1 MACPVTTKDIFK
13 EISNKLVDKLR
24 TARPINGGSAVFAA
38 YNITNRE
45 KLASQVKTAI
55 DEVDAEFNSKIFGS
69 NFEKMTRDDYGITVK
84 FIENHNLADA
94 LYAQNIR
101 DEMGPD
107 FYMGDEALRDQ
118 EEEYAF
124 SPRLQQNAKRPLT
137 DNFTE
142 YRNYKEA
149 QLKRVE
155 GLLKSY
161 KQAKKDPKKDLSKTV
176 EAINKLLV
184 MKAGLENDIEAL
196 DKQDVAL
203 MFYAIDKEIQELSK
217 SLEVSNNNNII
228 DLKERLGFLY
238 KFVKGT
244 SIDDR
249 RDLGVEHLKGF
260 NHPDFNKIS
269 LALDDLN
276 LKYRAELEN
285 FRKEIVNSNIS
296 FINNFVNND
305 KITEAQ
311 IEEMFQAK
319 GDINQLESIFLGIT
333 ESSTNDTLLPQI
345 LKSTHEEKITIR
357 ESEAKSYESRLNTLV
372 KKIGTNFD
380 FIFEKDAQGNETG
393 NITSVFSPLYRGK
406 LYAYSQ
412 IHHNKKI
419 DAEQKYKQKVQ
430 WLSDNAEVIDH
441 TKLPIIQ
448 ELYGDRYAQYFTHSK
463 EEMEAYEKDLKEKL
477 GPLYQSEID
486 KLLNTLENYQ
496 ETKEALKDSDNI
508 HKYKNTAR
516 VDPWSFI
523 KHFNS
528 DKRNEIMP
536 YNTPSGN
543 TEFVY
548 PDMANTRFIPKKVV
562 VSDWVSEY
570 NEATDDFEEVPI
582 TKSSGYY
589 NESFNE
595 IQNDPDKLAYWQL
608 MNEIYGDYVN
618 PTFGGNSGVK
628 NLSYAKFEESYLE
641 AIASAKGVAKVGKA
655 VGNAVKGF
663 KEYFYEKGSQGEETN
678 EVRKSYRDQSK
689 FEISELINVLN
700 LKTQEEL
707 KVAATKV
714 GIDPENYK
722 NKEALTKAIATKTV
736 LSNYSKDINKVTAAI
751 LKMTALQKAK
761 EDALPIANLIL
772 DAHTIASDGKRKR
785 SIARMQNY
793 INRVIKGQNDK
804 ARGSESVLGQEFS
817 KEGLLDMILN
827 KTGTVPWLTEIL
839 NKNYST
845 LLSDNEK
852 ELLKHL
858 QDVRTR
864 LQTDLDAG
872 KVPIEF
878 NETLKDVE
886 KKIQSLGIHTSA
898 AGITQGIMKIIMLK
912 SMALNPISG
921 GWNRV
926 EGMISGL
933 IMDATGKYWTRGNL
947 QEANRFLVGSNF
959 MKATGLDSIKTKH
972 LQELKKF
979 QMLVNG
985 MNLIQNRKSD
995 LEKTVGSGITGIIEE
1010 KLNPFQFAVDN
1021 PEMKNQGA
1029 ILLSILKDTKITDKD
1044 GNEVSI
1050 FDGKGFPA
1058 HEVRDG
1064 NLVLKPEFATEKN
1077 LITWEHFNIDEQD
1090 ASNNSYFLT
1099 RMKIKN
1105 AISRSQGNYDNE
1117 DVTQAT
1123 NNLLGKMATMFMRW
1137 MPEHF
1142 MQRYA
1147 SGKGYD
1153 LNTGEAK
1160 LKGRY
1165 RSVWAN
1171 KHIFFPIVGLGVIAG
1186 YGIAAPAVATASG
1199 FVALGIG
1206 YDQARKYYNKKALI
1220 DEAKNLYGLADFA
1233 IDVVFNTLNF
1243 PLEFVNAN
1251 VHLKKMVGLEKQI
1264 PLDQKT
1270 NLNQVDINNLQ
1281 AVSKEVAIKLTFVAL
1296 LWAGKQMLTGPDD
1309 DEEDKKFANFFDNQ
1323 VNRMIDSFNFWAD
1336 PTALYTTAQRLAF
1349 FEYLVN
1355 VKKVM
1360 GDLMTG
1366 DEEGKLMKNLAK
1378 VSPLPSILTKGE
1390 LPWHDPYEFNQKQ
1403 WTDKYAKE
1411 HGDGGDEYKAKKEY
1425 EALKEEARE
1434 EFKEEYSNLS
1444 GEALDKAVNKAM
1456 RKKFPRKRK
1465 DETNESILSRIKAGQ
1480 HGSSGHKKRKSSY

>member
-1 MACPVTTKDIFK
+1 M
-13 EISNKLVDKLR
+13 
-24 TARPINGGSAVFAA
+24 
-38 YNITNRE
+38 
-45 KLASQVKTAI
+45 
-55 DEVDAEFNSKIFGS
+55 
-69 NFEKMTRDDYGITVK
+69 
-84 FIENHNLADA
+84 
-94 LYAQNIR
+94 YAQNIM
-101 DEMGPD
+101 DEMRSQGLD
-107 FYMGDEALRDQ
+107 EYMGDTALKDQ

-149 QLKRVE
+149 QLSRVE
-155 GLLKSY
+155 GLLKAY
-161 KQAKKDPKKDLSKTV
+161 KQAKKDPKKDLSKTM
-176 EAINKLLV
+176 ESINKLTV

-217 SLEVSNNNNII
+217 SLEASNNNNII
-228 DLKERLGFLY
+228 DFKERLGFLY

-249 RDLGVEHLKGF
+249 RDLGIEHLKGF

-296 FINNFVNND
+296 FINNFINND
-305 KITEAQ
+305 SISEAQ
-311 IEEMFQAK
+311 IEEMFQAQ

-345 LKSTHEEKITIR
+345 LKSTLEEKVTIR

-372 KKIGTNFD
+372 KKIGDNFD

-412 IHHNKKI
+412 IHHNKKT

-441 TKLPIIQ
+441 TKLPIVQ
-448 ELYGDRYAQYFTHSK
+448 SLYGDRYGAYFTNTP
-463 EEMEAYEKDLKEKL
+463 EEMEAYEKDLKKKL

-496 ETKEALKDSDNI
+496 ETKEALKDSDNA

-516 VDPWSFI
+516 VDPWSFV

-536 YNTPSGN
+536 FNTPSGN

-589 NESFNE
+589 NESFDE

-618 PTFGGNSGVK
+618 PTFGGTSGVK

-641 AIASAKGVAKVGKA
+641 AIASAKGVAKVGKT

-663 KEYFYEKGSQGEETN
+663 KEYFYEVGSQAGEDN
-678 EVRKSYRDQSK
+678 EVRKAYNDKSK
-689 FEISELINVLN
+689 FEISRLTNVLN
-700 LKTQEEL
+700 LKTEDEL
-707 KVAATKV
+707 IALAVKE
-714 GIDPENYK
+714 GLNPGNYK
-722 NKEALTKAIATKTV
+722 GKLNLAKAIATNKV
-736 LSNYSKDINKVTAAI
+736 LSNYSKDINKVTSAI
-751 LKMTALQKAK
+751 LSMTALQKAK
-761 EDALPIANLIL
+761 EDTLPVANLIL
-772 DAHTIASDGKRKR
+772 DAHAAASDGKRKK
-785 SIARMQNY
+785 SIARMENY

-817 KEGLLDMILN
+817 KEGFLDMILD
-827 KTGTVPWLTEIL
+827 KSGTVPWLKDYINE
-839 NKNYST
+839 KSMA

-858 QDVRTR
+858 QDLKGRTIEG
-864 LQTDLDAG
+864 LDVGA
-872 KVPIEF
+872 
-878 NETLKDVE
+878 VE
-886 KKIQSLGIHTSA
+886 QHIQSLGIHTNA
-898 AGITQGIMKIIMLK
+898 AGIAQGIMKIIMLK
-912 SMALNPISG
+912 AMALNPISG
-921 GWNRV
+921 IFNRI
-926 EGMISGL
+926 EGMNSGL
-933 IMDATGKYWTRGNL
+933 IMDASGKYWTKGNL
-947 QEANRFLVGSNF
+947 QEANQFMAGSNF
-959 MKATGLDSIKTKH
+959 MKVTGLDNVKTKH
-972 LQELKKF
+972 IKELKKF
-979 QMLVNG
+979 QMLING
-985 MNLIQNRKSD
+985 MGLIQDRKSD
-995 LEKTVGSGITGIIEE
+995 LEKSTGSGITGIIEE

-1044 GNEVSI
+1044 GNEVPI

-1077 LITWEHFNIDEQD
+1077 LTTWEYFNIDEQD

-1105 AISRSQGNYDNE
+1105 AISRSQGNYDNL

-1137 MPEHF
+1137 MPEHA

-1147 SGKGYD
+1147 SGQGYD

-1165 RSVWAN
+1165 RSLWAN
-1171 KHIFFPIVGLGVIAG
+1171 KHIFFPILGLSTIAG
-1186 YGIAAPAVATASG
+1186 FGIAAPAVAAASG
-1199 FVALGIG
+1199 FVALGVG
-1206 YDQARKYYNKKALI
+1206 YDQVRKYYNKKALVE
-1220 DEAKNLYGLADFA
+1220 EAKNLYGLADFA
-1233 IDVVFNTLNF
+1233 ADVVFNTLNY

-1251 VHLKKMVGLEKQI
+1251 VSLKKMVGLEKQT
-1264 PLDQKT
+1264 PLDQRT
-1270 NLNQVDINNLQ
+1270 NLNQTDINNLQ
-1281 AVSKEVAIKLTFVAL
+1281 AVSKEMAIKLSFVAL
-1296 LWAGKQMLTGPDD
+1296 LWVGKQALTGPDD
-1309 DEEDKKFANFFDNQ
+1309 DEDDVKFATFFDNQ
-1323 VNRMIDSFNFWAD
+1323 VTRLVDSFNLWSD

-1378 VSPLPSILTKGE
+1378 ISPLPSILTKGE

-1425 EALKEEARE
+1425 EALREEARE

-1444 GEALDKAVNKAM
+1444 GDAQDKAVNKAM
-1456 RKKFPRKRK
+1456 RKRFPRKRK
-1465 DETNESILSRIKAGQ
+1465 DETNESILKRIKEGQ
-1480 HGSSGHKKRKSSY
+1480 QGSSGHKKRKSSH